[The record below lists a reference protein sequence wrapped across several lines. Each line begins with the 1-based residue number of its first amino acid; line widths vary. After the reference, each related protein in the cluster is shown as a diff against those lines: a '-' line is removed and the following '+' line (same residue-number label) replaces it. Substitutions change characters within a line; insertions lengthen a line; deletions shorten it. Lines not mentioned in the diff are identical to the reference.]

1 MARVQY
7 LLIINSKNLFQVPG
21 RLGLLITLYLIASNT
36 YASVKGPINRGFSYI
51 EIWMTGVQTTLL
63 LAIVEYGVILAV
75 KKYHRP
81 QNSSKTVQVT
91 SINSG
96 NIIPNRL
103 ENNWDI
109 DEMCK
114 KMDIFTFYCSLTFII
129 IFNIVYWII
138 L

>member
-1 MARVQY
+1 
-7 LLIINSKNLFQVPG
+7 
-21 RLGLLITLYLIASNT
+21 
-36 YASVKGPINRGFSYI
+36 
-51 EIWMTGVQTTLL
+51 MTGVQTTLL
-63 LAIVEYGVILAV
+63 LAIVEYGAILAV
-75 KKYHRP
+75 KKYHQP

-96 NIIPNRL
+96 SIKPSRL
-103 ENNWDI
+103 ENNLDI

-114 KMDIFTFYCSLTFII
+114 KVDIFTFFCSLTFIM

>member
-1 MARVQY
+1 MKSLAS
-7 LLIINSKNLFQVPG
+7 I
-21 RLGLLITLYLIASNT
+21 LGSWSTWFT
-36 YASVKGPINRGFSYI
+36 DHTVFDCFKHYASVKGPINRGFSYI

-63 LAIVEYGVILAV
+63 MAIIEYGAILAV
-75 KKYHRP
+75 KKYHKP
-81 QNSSKTVQVT
+81 QNSSKTVQVA

-96 NIIPNRL
+96 NIKPNRL

-114 KMDIFTFYCSLTFII
+114 KIDIFTFFCSLTFIV
-129 IFNIVYWII
+129 IFNAVYWII

>member
-1 MARVQY
+1 M
-7 LLIINSKNLFQVPG
+7 S
-21 RLGLLITLYLIASNT
+21 
-36 YASVKGPINRGFSYI
+36 
-51 EIWMTGVQTTLL
+51 GVQTTLL

-91 SINSG
+91 SIDSG
-96 NIIPNRL
+96 NMKPN
-103 ENNWDI
+103 EPKNDWDI

-114 KMDIFTFYCSLTFII
+114 KLDILTFFCSLTFIM
-129 IFNIVYWII
+129 IFNLVYWII

>member
-1 MARVQY
+1 
-7 LLIINSKNLFQVPG
+7 
-21 RLGLLITLYLIASNT
+21 
-36 YASVKGPINRGFSYI
+36 
-51 EIWMTGVQTTLL
+51 MTGVQVTLL
-63 LAIVEYGVILAV
+63 LAIVEYGVILAA

-96 NIIPNRL
+96 SVKPNRL
-103 ENNWDI
+103 ENDWDI

-114 KMDIFTFYCSLTFII
+114 KLDTFTFFCSLTFIT

>member
-1 MARVQY
+1 
-7 LLIINSKNLFQVPG
+7 
-21 RLGLLITLYLIASNT
+21 
-36 YASVKGPINRGFSYI
+36 
-51 EIWMTGVQTTLL
+51 MTGVQTTLL

-96 NIIPNRL
+96 NIKPNGL
-103 ENNWDI
+103 QNNLDI
-109 DEMCK
+109 DEICK
-114 KMDIFTFYCSLTFII
+114 KVDIFTFFCSLIFIV
-129 IFNIVYWII
+129 IFIIVYWII

>member
-1 MARVQY
+1 M
-7 LLIINSKNLFQVPG
+7 
-21 RLGLLITLYLIASNT
+21 
-36 YASVKGPINRGFSYI
+36 
-51 EIWMTGVQTTLL
+51 WMTGVQTTLL

-96 NIIPNRL
+96 SVKPNRL
-103 ENNWDI
+103 EKDWDI
-109 DEMCK
+109 DEICK
-114 KMDIFTFYCSLTFII
+114 KLDIFTFFCSLTFIM
-129 IFNIVYWII
+129 IFNIIYWII

>member
-1 MARVQY
+1 
-7 LLIINSKNLFQVPG
+7 
-21 RLGLLITLYLIASNT
+21 
-36 YASVKGPINRGFSYI
+36 
-51 EIWMTGVQTTLL
+51 MTGVQTTLL
-63 LAIVEYGVILAV
+63 LAIVEYGVILAI

-96 NIIPNRL
+96 NIKPNRYD
-103 ENNWDI
+103 NDWDI

-114 KMDIFTFYCSLTFII
+114 KLDIFTFFCSLTFIM

>member
-1 MARVQY
+1 
-7 LLIINSKNLFQVPG
+7 
-21 RLGLLITLYLIASNT
+21 
-36 YASVKGPINRGFSYI
+36 
-51 EIWMTGVQTTLL
+51 MTGVQTTLL
-63 LAIVEYGVILAV
+63 LAIVEYGVILTV

-96 NIIPNRL
+96 SVKPNRL
-103 ENNWDI
+103 ENDWDI

-114 KMDIFTFYCSLTFII
+114 KLDIFTFFCSLTFIM

>member
-1 MARVQY
+1 
-7 LLIINSKNLFQVPG
+7 
-21 RLGLLITLYLIASNT
+21 
-36 YASVKGPINRGFSYI
+36 
-51 EIWMTGVQTTLL
+51 MTGVQTTLL
-63 LAIVEYGVILAV
+63 LAIVEYGVILGV

-96 NIIPNRL
+96 SVKPTRL
-103 ENNWDI
+103 EKDWDI

-114 KMDIFTFYCSLTFII
+114 KLDIFTFFCSLTFII
-129 IFNIVYWII
+129 IFNAVYWII